1 MSGSDFHGRVMH
13 PWAWLSTD
21 SYTCRGFAFVEFFTK
36 QEAKAA
42 AEAITGVHLYGRRLV
57 VEFAKADEGLD
68 ELRSK
73 AAIQMQK

>member
-1 MSGSDFHGRVMH
+1 M
-13 PWAWLSTD
+13 
-21 SYTCRGFAFVEFFTK
+21 EFFTK

-68 ELRSK
+68 DLRSK
-73 AAIQMQK
+73 AASQIQR